1 VLVLLVVLIVV
12 PIIELAVMVQVAGAI
27 GVLPTVALVVAM
39 CVAGAWLMKI
49 EGLGVLRRMQA
60 QVAVG
65 EKPAAE
71 VVNGVLV
78 LLGGLLMLV
87 PGFVTGV
94 IGLLLLL
101 PPVRAVLRPI
111 VLARAQRRIDRGQ
124 ARFTVFSGGFGPV
137 GSEAKPGGRGRSF
150 GGRVYDAE
158 AHLAGGS
165 DRSSPTSPPS
175 DSLTPPRPALDP

>member
-1 VLVLLVVLIVV
+1 MLMVLIVV
-12 PIIELAVMVQVAGAI
+12 PIIELAVMVQVAGII

-49 EGLGVLRRMQA
+49 EGVGVLRRMQA

-65 EKPAAE
+65 EMPATE
-71 VVNGVLV
+71 VVNGVLI

-87 PGFVTGV
+87 PGFVTGI

-111 VLARAQRRIDRGQ
+111 VLARAQRRIDGGR
-124 ARFTVFSGGFGPV
+124 ARFTVFSGGFGPL
-137 GSEAKPGGRGRSF
+137 GSEATPGGRGRSF

-158 AHLAGGS
+158 AHLADEG
-165 DRSSPTSPPS
+165 DRPPSASPPT
-175 DSLTPPRPALDP
+175 DPLTPPRPALDP